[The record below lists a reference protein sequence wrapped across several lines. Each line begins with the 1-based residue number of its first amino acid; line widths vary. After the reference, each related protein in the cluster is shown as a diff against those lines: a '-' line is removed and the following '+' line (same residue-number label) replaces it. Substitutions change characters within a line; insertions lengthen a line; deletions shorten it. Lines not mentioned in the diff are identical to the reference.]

1 MMKRTVVVS
10 TLLGCFVILAISGCS
25 APATPVKPTPTAAPS
40 SKGTT
45 GGERTIA
52 ERIIAEGKVT
62 PVKSAALSFTTG
74 GTVAQ
79 VSVAL
84 GEQVKA
90 GQALAQL
97 DTKQLEFQLAQAEAN
112 LAAAQAKLNQLKR
125 GPTADDLAAAQQSL
139 ASAQAAYDSLLHP
152 SPNDLIA
159 LKSDMDKAKAALDQ
173 AQAAYDRVGG
183 DSNANAGMLPQRAA
197 VQSASID
204 YQKAQ
209 SAYNAKLNPTNA
221 QVQAALAAVQT
232 AKDQLAKLQPTAD
245 DLAVAQANVNAAQ
258 AARDL
263 AADKLK
269 DAKLVAPFSGTVA
282 SLDID
287 PGEFAAPGATVL
299 RLADTSAWQI
309 ETTDLTE
316 LNIAKVR
323 AGMPATLTFD
333 AVPELELSGKVAN
346 IKPYGESKQGDIVYT
361 VIVAPDQPDARLRW
375 NMTAKVTIESQQ

>member
-333 AVPELELSGKVAN
+333 AVPELELSGKVAQ